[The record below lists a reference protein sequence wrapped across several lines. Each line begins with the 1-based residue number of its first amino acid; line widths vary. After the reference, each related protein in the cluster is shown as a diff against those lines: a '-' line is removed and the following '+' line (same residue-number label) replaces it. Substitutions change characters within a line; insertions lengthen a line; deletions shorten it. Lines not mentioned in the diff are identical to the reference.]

1 MIPALHV
8 DRPPQIPN
16 ARALNRRQVL
26 AGAGLLG
33 LAAGLTVPSGGGST
47 TPGSSSEAGLAG
59 LAAQKGLFF
68 GTATQ
73 SRYLVDDSA
82 FASLVWRECA
92 CLAPEWEMKW
102 QPIQPKVGEFSPEGM
117 DRLADLSSGQGV
129 WLRGHTLFW
138 HESLPDWFN
147 HEVQSKDDWNRIVA
161 PYVSFV
167 ASRYGAKLRHWD
179 IINEAINPQDKQAG
193 QLRNWRLSQL
203 FGEDYIIRAFDL
215 ARSSAPEV
223 KLFYNDYG
231 LEYASGWHEE
241 RRTAVLKALERWR
254 RADVPIAG
262 FGIQGHLTSQG
273 DTSIPQRRLGKFL
286 SEIAALGLEIV
297 VSELDVGEGNFN
309 QSLAARDQA
318 VADETTRFLQ
328 VALDEPAVTGL
339 MTWGL
344 SDRYSW
350 LTNFHDARNRGLPFD
365 AELQKK
371 PMWHS
376 IAQALIHA
384 PAHVASK

>member
-1 MIPALHV
+1 M
-8 DRPPQIPN
+8 
-16 ARALNRRQVL
+16 L

-33 LAAGLTVPSGGGST
+33 LVAGMSLPSDGRTAAPGISGET
-47 TPGSSSEAGLAG
+47 GLAG
-59 LAAQKGLFF
+59 LAAQKGLFY
-68 GTATQ
+68 GIATQ
-73 SRYLVDDSA
+73 SGYLVDDSA
-82 FASLVWRECA
+82 FASHVWHECA
-92 CLAPEWEMKW
+92 CLVPEWEMKW
-102 QPIQPKVGEFSPEGM
+102 QPMQPRADEFSPEGM
-117 DRLADLSSGQGV
+117 DRLAGLSSGRGL

-147 HEVQSKDDWNRIVA
+147 AEVQGKDDWNRIVE
-161 PYVSFV
+161 PYVNFV

-179 IINEAINPQDKQAG
+179 VINEAINPQDKQAG
-193 QLRNWRLSQL
+193 DLRNWRFSQL

-215 ARSSAPEV
+215 ARSLAPEV

-254 RADVPIAG
+254 RADVPIDG

-273 DTSIPQRRLGKFL
+273 DTTIPQRRLSKFL
-286 SEIAALGLEIV
+286 SEVAALGLEIA
-297 VSELDVGEGNFN
+297 VSELDVVESNFN

-318 VADETTRFLQ
+318 VADETTRFLE
-328 VALDEPAVTGL
+328 VALAEPALTGL
-339 MTWGL
+339 VTWGL

-350 LTNFHDARNRGLPFD
+350 LKNFHDARNRGLPFD

-376 IAQALIHA
+376 IAQAMIQA
-384 PAHVASK
+384 PARVASK